1 MQNYDDT
8 SRIIASSPK
17 KDNLYFN
24 AISHIV
30 VKCALVAFNITFSH
44 PWGILSRKNRKPEN
58 EKIVQTYAASLP
70 CTVNLLLPF
79 YILSLTWLFL
89 ADVGWV
95 VLRERAER
103 QNMDPR
109 DLHWLRK

>member
-17 KDNLYFN
+17 KDNFYFN
-24 AISHIV
+24 TISQIV
-30 VKCALVAFNITFSH
+30 VKCALAAFDITFSH

-70 CTVNLLLPF
+70 CTANLLLRF
-79 YILSLTWLFL
+79 FGRKHIL
-89 ADVGWV
+89 
-95 VLRERAER
+95 
-103 QNMDPR
+103 P
-109 DLHWLRK
+109 